1 MDKKLSRI
9 QYISNGLTI
18 EEQEQNIR
26 IALDAGI
33 KWVQL
38 RWKNSGS
45 ELELFQLAENCK
57 KLCQSYQATFI
68 VNDHV
73 ELAIQLDADGLH
85 LGLSDESV
93 ENARLLLGGDKIIG
107 GTANTYTDV
116 LQRCV
121 EKCDYIGLGPFR
133 FTETKQKLSPILGV
147 SGYQEIMD
155 KLKRDQVQAVPIFA
169 IGGLQEND
177 IAVLHNIGIQG
188 VAVSGLIQKD
198 PSVVLRINQFYEKEY
213 VEDCR

>member
-73 ELAIQLDADGLH
+73 KLAIQLDADGLH

-93 ENARLLLGGDKIIG
+93 ENARLLGGDKIIG